1 MACWAKLIGC
11 SYALY
16 LCGCEFITLSARPGR
31 MGMIFP
37 MVPSALSSWISGQYR
52 QFRNVRL
59 LLFVG
64 SRMKNRTVYSP
75 SIFAAV
81 GSELLVRAWAMYHWY
96 LSAESMLCLMINILS
111 LEALIC
117 LYRVCG
123 FLNLVLSFPVVSVPF
138 AFGGVVH
145 VMSWSC
151 NFLGRFVVR
160 VDILVGASWCGSLG
174 LRMRLRVSVF
184 IVLVGSMGWSSSF
197 GWLVGFV
204 CEGTFVLVVWFPALL
219 LWAS

>member
-31 MGMIFP
+31 MGMILP

-81 GSELLVRAWAMYHWY
+81 GSESLVRAWAMYHWY
-96 LSAESMLCLMINILS
+96 LSAELMLCRMINILS
-111 LEALIC
+111 REALIC

-123 FLNLVLSFPVVSVPF
+123 FLNVVMSFPVVSVPF
-138 AFGGVVH
+138 ALSGVVK
-145 VMSWSC
+145 VVSWSC

-160 VDILVGASWCGSLG
+160 VDVLVGASWSGSLG
-174 LRMRLRVSVF
+174 LRVRFRVSAAVA
-184 IVLVGSMGWSSSF
+184 LGSMGRSSSF
-197 GWLVGFV
+197 GWLVGFRCV
-204 CEGTFVLVVWFPALL
+204 DTFVLVVWFST